1 MKRFNFLT
9 LTKFLK
15 IRQRNNMNE
24 EAYQREMDD
33 QAQFEAEQEALSDSV
48 FEMEEDFYE
57 MVASIIACEIE
68 DSKNINWEV
77 VDETVQDGKNVT
89 KYIEEAEWEKAHD
102 IMIETLM

>member
-1 MKRFNFLT
+1 
-9 LTKFLK
+9 
-15 IRQRNNMNE
+15 MNE
-24 EAYQREMDD
+24 ESYQREMDD

-48 FEMEEDFYE
+48 FEMEEEFYE

-68 DSKNINWEV
+68 DSKNINWNV
-77 VDETVQDGKNVT
+77 VDEAVQDGKNVT

>member
-1 MKRFNFLT
+1 M
-9 LTKFLK
+9 
-15 IRQRNNMNE
+15 MNE
-24 EAYQREMDD
+24 EASQRE
-33 QAQFEAEQEALSDSV
+33 QEEYAQFEAEQEALCDSV

-57 MVASIIACEIE
+57 MIASIIACEVE
-68 DSKNINWEV
+68 DYKNINWDV

>member
-1 MKRFNFLT
+1 
-9 LTKFLK
+9 
-15 IRQRNNMNE
+15 MNE
-24 EAYQREMDD
+24 ESYQHEMDD
-33 QAQFEAEQEALSDSV
+33 QAQFEAEQQALSDAV

-57 MVASIIACEIE
+57 MISSIIAYEVE
-68 DSKNINWEV
+68 DFKNINWDV

>member
-1 MKRFNFLT
+1 
-9 LTKFLK
+9 
-15 IRQRNNMNE
+15 MNE
-24 EAYQREMDD
+24 ESYQREMDD
-33 QAQFEAEQEALSDSV
+33 QAQFEAEQEALSDAV

-57 MVASIIACEIE
+57 MIASIIACEVE
-68 DSKNINWEV
+68 DYKNINWDV

>member
-1 MKRFNFLT
+1 
-9 LTKFLK
+9 
-15 IRQRNNMNE
+15 MNE
-24 EAYQREMDD
+24 ESYQREMDD

-57 MVASIIACEIE
+57 MVANVIACEIE
-68 DSKNINWEV
+68 DSKNINWDV
-77 VDETVQDGKNVT
+77 VDETVKDGKNVT

>member
-1 MKRFNFLT
+1 
-9 LTKFLK
+9 
-15 IRQRNNMNE
+15 MNE
-24 EAYQREMDD
+24 EAYQDQMEDD
-33 QAQFEAEQEALSDSV
+33 AQFEAEQEALSDSV

-57 MVASIIACEIE
+57 MIASIIACEIE
-68 DSKNINWEV
+68 DSKNINWDV

>member
-1 MKRFNFLT
+1 
-9 LTKFLK
+9 
-15 IRQRNNMNE
+15 MNE
-24 EAYQREMDD
+24 QAYQREMDD

-57 MVASIIACEIE
+57 MVASIIACEVE
-68 DSKNINWEV
+68 DYKNINWDV